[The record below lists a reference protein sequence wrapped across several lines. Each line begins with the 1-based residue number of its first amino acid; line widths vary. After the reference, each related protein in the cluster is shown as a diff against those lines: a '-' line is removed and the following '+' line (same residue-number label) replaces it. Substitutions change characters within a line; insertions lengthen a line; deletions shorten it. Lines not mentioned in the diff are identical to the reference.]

1 MPRFRLTHAAA
12 DDLAAI
18 FLEGIEQ
25 FGLPQADAYHEGL
38 GAIFAF
44 LAGYPHAARLREE
57 ISPPVRAYPYK
68 AHLVIYDV
76 GVTTRSSFCASG
88 MGERTGCPRLTT
100 GSRRRIGAGHLREK
114 GKAMGARPPGGE
126 SVSMIRAS
134 RPKRGRPYHAVHHP
148 DARQAAPVREQCSQ
162 GQWRLGP

>member
-76 GVTTRSSFCASG
+76 GGDDEVIILRVRHGREDWMSSTYDG
-88 MGERTGCPRLTT
+88 
-100 GSRRRIGAGHLREK
+100 
-114 GKAMGARPPGGE
+114 
-126 SVSMIRAS
+126 
-134 RPKRGRPYHAVHHP
+134 
-148 DARQAAPVREQCSQ
+148 
-162 GQWRLGP
+162 